1 MPSETQRQLV
11 KATAPVLKQ
20 HGVTLTSH
28 FYARMFSHNPEL
40 REFFNQ
46 GHQRSGGQQQALA
59 LAVTA
64 YADHI
69 DDPSVLLPVLERI
82 AAKHISLGIRKEHYA
97 IVGKHLLA
105 SIREVLGA
113 AATDELVE
121 AWAVAYTE
129 LADLLSGMEQ
139 KLYDNLV
146 ASDGGWTGWRTFRVK
161 RKIRESE
168 EVTSFEIVPADGGT
182 VPVYLPGQ
190 YISVR
195 VVVDSLGYRQ
205 PRQYSLSDAP
215 GKGCFRISVKREAE
229 SIQRPAGMV
238 SNHLHAHVKEGDL
251 LEVAPPAGDFYL
263 NEMTQNPVVLVS
275 GGVGITPMM
284 SMLEHL
290 ALTSPERPV
299 RFLHASRDASVQA
312 FGQRVDEL
320 ISQMHDA
327 QSWIVHEAAH
337 DTMPQQ
343 PHAIG
348 RLELTSLTGSGMLPK
363 NADYYICGP
372 SGFMTAQIQALRKNG
387 IAECQIHAEAFG
399 TGGVAS

>member
-11 KATAPVLKQ
+11 KATTPVLNL
-20 HGVTLTSH
+20 HGVTLSSH
-28 FYARMFSHNPEL
+28 FYSRMFTHNPEL

-59 LAVTA
+59 MAITA

-69 DDPSVLLPVLERI
+69 DDPSVLLPTLERI
-82 AAKHISLGIRKEHYA
+82 AAKHVSLGIRKEHYA

-121 AWAVAYTE
+121 AWAVAYSE
-129 LADLLSGMEQ
+129 LAELLSDMEQ

-146 ASDGGWTGWRTFRVK
+146 ASNGGWTGWRTFRVK
-161 RKIRESE
+161 RKTRESE
-168 EVTSFEIVPADGGT
+168 EVTSFEIVPADGGM

-215 GKGCFRISVKREAE
+215 GKGCFRISVKREVE
-229 SIQRPAGMV
+229 SIDRPAGMV
-238 SNHLHAHVKEGDL
+238 SNHLHAHVNEGDL
-251 LEVAPPAGDFYL
+251 IEVAPPAGDFYL
-263 NEMTQNPVVLVS
+263 NEMTRTPVVLIS

-284 SMLEHL
+284 SMLERL
-290 ALTSPERPV
+290 ALTSPNRPL

-312 FGQRVDEL
+312 FGQRIDEL
-320 ISQMHDA
+320 ISQMDDA
-327 QSWIVHEAAH
+327 QSWIVHEAIH
-337 DTMPQQ
+337 DTMPHQ

-348 RLELTSLTGSGMLPK
+348 RLELTSLTGHDMLPK

-372 SGFMTAQIQALRKNG
+372 SGFMTAQIQALRTNG
-387 IAECQIHAEAFG
+387 IPECQIHAEAFG